1 MDSSFALIGAHQHGI
16 AVGFMNGE
24 NSRQLHTIHVG
35 AVGWELQGTSLT
47 TCAGKAD
54 QELPSSVCLINDA
67 DGLTR
72 TVYKCCLRR
81 DNLQRR
87 RRQNF
92 PPWQELDKID

>member
-1 MDSSFALIGAHQHGI
+1 MTAMDSNFALIGAHQHGI

-54 QELPSSVCLINDA
+54 QELPSSVCQLPHPGN
-67 DGLTR
+67 GRLR
-72 TVYKCCLRR
+72 T
-81 DNLQRR
+81 
-87 RRQNF
+87 
-92 PPWQELDKID
+92 I